1 MCAHPGSR
9 PAERWTV
16 EKGPSWDGG
25 GHLWSKTDEQGQTSD
40 ICIIIPKTPGPLTRQ
55 PRPLLRAHPQ
65 AGGRGTPEG
74 GQHSGRCCCWREGA
88 PLRTHTGSR
97 GAQVGGGAEGPPGTQ
112 GGGPLA
118 GLVLHPFTRL
128 LCHSEPEALASPCF
142 FPVCPPR
149 WLFPTVTSPLMS
161 LPPPSTC
168 HQGTTE
174 KSKSQ

>member
-97 GAQVGGGAEGPPGTQ
+97 GAQVGGGRRDLPGRREGACWQAWSCTPSHGSCAIQNPR
-112 GGGPLA
+112 PW
-118 GLVLHPFTRL
+118 R
-128 LCHSEPEALASPCF
+128 ALASF
-142 FPVCPPR
+142 LSVPPDGS
-149 WLFPTVTSPLMS
+149 SPRS
-161 LPPPSTC
+161 HHP
-168 HQGTTE
+168 
-174 KSKSQ
+174 

>member
-97 GAQVGGGAEGPPGTQ
+97 GAQVGGGGGTSRDAGRGPAGRPGPAPLHTAPVPFRTRGLGEPLLLSCLSPQMALPHGHITLNVTAPPQYLPPGD
-112 GGGPLA
+112 
-118 GLVLHPFTRL
+118 HRK
-128 LCHSEPEALASPCF
+128 E
-142 FPVCPPR
+142 
-149 WLFPTVTSPLMS
+149 
-161 LPPPSTC
+161 
-168 HQGTTE
+168 
-174 KSKSQ
+174 